1 MREEVA
7 HPKKRGV
14 GSTGHMSC
22 DQMEGTP
29 LERPGR
35 ELGGAR
41 PPDTEWIVHGMEGQ
55 WGPLSTWQQL
65 RMELQSQSAG
75 LGARAGQGRQQVLL
89 IILFLME

>member
-1 MREEVA
+1 MTEW
-7 HPKKRGV
+7 RG
-14 GSTGHMSC
+14 
-22 DQMEGTP
+22 P
-29 LERPGR
+29 LLERPGR

-75 LGARAGQGRQQVLL
+75 PGTRAGQGRQQVLL